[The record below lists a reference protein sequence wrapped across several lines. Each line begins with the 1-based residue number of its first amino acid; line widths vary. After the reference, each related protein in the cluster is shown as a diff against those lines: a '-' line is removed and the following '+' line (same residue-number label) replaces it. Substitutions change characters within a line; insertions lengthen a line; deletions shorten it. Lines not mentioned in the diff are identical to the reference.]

1 MGKDESFP
9 KTVRIRTRREFDL
22 VHAADHFAADDTL
35 VIRGRRNGLKICR
48 LGLSIGRPVG
58 NAVVRN
64 QWKRKIREAFRK
76 HQHDLPAG
84 LDIVARPR
92 KGAKCDYGA
101 IFRSL
106 SRLATRLDRK
116 IPHSRAVRNPGP

>member
-9 KTVRIRTRREFDL
+9 KSVRIRTQREFDL
-22 VHAADHFAADDTL
+22 VYEADHFAADDTL
-35 VIRGRRNGLKICR
+35 VIRGRRNGLKTCR
-48 LGLSIGRPVG
+48 LGLSIGKPVG

-76 HQHDLPAG
+76 QQLDLPAG
-84 LDIVARPR
+84 LDLVVRPR
-92 KGAKCDYGA
+92 KGAKCDYQA

-106 SRLATRLDRK
+106 SRLAARLDRK
-116 IPHSRAVRNPGP
+116 IPPARAT